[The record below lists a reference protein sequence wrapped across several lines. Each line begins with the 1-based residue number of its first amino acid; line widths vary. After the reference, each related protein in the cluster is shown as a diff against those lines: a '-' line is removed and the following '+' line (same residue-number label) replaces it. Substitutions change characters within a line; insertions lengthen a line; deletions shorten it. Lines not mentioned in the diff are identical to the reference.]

1 MGDEEP
7 NIKAVRAQIAG
18 DRAKKEAI
26 RAYEKEKAKAGNSTM
41 MSAADSMMEQ
51 AEIALGGSANIS
63 VNSDILNELW
73 QRIRYHLNGK
83 DE

>member
-1 MGDEEP
+1 MGDEP
-7 NIKAVRAQIAG
+7 SINAVRAQIAA
-18 DRAKKEAI
+18 DRVKKDAI

-41 MSAADSMMEQ
+41 ISAADSMMEQ
-51 AEIALGGSANIS
+51 AEAANDSNGNIS
-63 VNSDILNELW
+63 MNSEILNELW